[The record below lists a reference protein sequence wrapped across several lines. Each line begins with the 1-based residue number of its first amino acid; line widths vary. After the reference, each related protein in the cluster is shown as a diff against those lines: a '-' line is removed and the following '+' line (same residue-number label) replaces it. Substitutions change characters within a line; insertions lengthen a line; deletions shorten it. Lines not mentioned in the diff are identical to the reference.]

1 MRARW
6 SLDATRLAGMTYIM
20 KLKDLAAELGLSQT
34 TVSWALNGY
43 PEVNESTRQRVSE
56 AAQRFGYSANAS
68 ARRLATGRSGAIGV
82 ALPLQRSL
90 HFGPHVSEFLSGIS
104 ERLAQKEIDLLVA
117 PLDSDDEMPVFRRL
131 AESRRVDAV
140 IISAPT
146 PHDPRIKALS
156 ELGLP
161 FILHG
166 RCEID
171 VPHAWLDIDNEG
183 AFRRATSHLID
194 LGHKHIALINGPE
207 DQTFAIH
214 RLRGYRDALLSRG
227 LTYDPQLVG
236 GGRFTDENGF
246 RLAQAFFERRPR
258 PTAFLA
264 GSMMTALGV
273 FRAIRLAGLTLG
285 KDVSMIAHDDVFP
298 YLNADNMVP
307 SMSTT
312 RSSIRAAGLRIADL
326 LLQMVEGKPPE
337 TIQELWPV
345 ELVLR
350 ESTGPAKV

>member
-1 MRARW
+1 
-6 SLDATRLAGMTYIM
+6 M

-34 TVSWALNGY
+34 TVSRALNGY
-43 PEVNESTRQRVSE
+43 PEVNEATRERVSE
-56 AAQRFGYSANAS
+56 AARRLGYRPNVS

-82 ALPLQRSL
+82 TLPLQRSL
-90 HFGPHVSEFLSGIS
+90 HFGPHTSEFLSGIS
-104 ERLAQKEIDLLVA
+104 ERLAQYDIDIVVTPIDA
-117 PLDSDDEMPVFRRL
+117 DDELPVFRRL
-131 AESRRVDAV
+131 AASKRVDALV
-140 IISAPT
+140 ISAPT
-146 PHDPRIKALS
+146 PNDERIAALTD
-156 ELGLP
+156 LGLP
-161 FILHG
+161 FVLHG
-166 RCEID
+166 RADKVTI
-171 VPHAWLDIDNEG
+171 PHAWLDIDNEG

-194 LGHKHIALINGPE
+194 LGHRRIAMINGPE

-214 RLRGYRDALLSRG
+214 RNKGFREAMLSRG
-227 LTYDPQLVG
+227 LTPDPQLVG

-246 RLAQAFFERRPR
+246 RLAQAFLERTPR

-273 FRAIRLAGLTLG
+273 FRAIRTAGLELG

-312 RSSIRAAGLRIADL
+312 RSSIRAAGARIAEL
-326 LLQMVEGKPPE
+326 LLQVLEGKPAGS
-337 TIQELWPV
+337 IHELWPV

-350 ESTGPAKV
+350 ESTGAAPK